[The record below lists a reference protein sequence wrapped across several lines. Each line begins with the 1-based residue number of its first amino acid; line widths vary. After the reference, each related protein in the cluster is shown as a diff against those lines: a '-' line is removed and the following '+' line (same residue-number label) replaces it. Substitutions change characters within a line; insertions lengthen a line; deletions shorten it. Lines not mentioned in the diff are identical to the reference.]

1 MSLPIPELTAAL
13 RLAIAALAGLAVGA
27 ERERSGRTSGP
38 DARFAGVRTFLL
50 LGAIGGIAGLLL
62 AVDIVLA
69 GSVLLAAGG
78 AFVVAA
84 YVSAVR
90 RPGSHVDGTTE
101 GAALVVVALGA
112 LAGLGYLALVGGAT
126 ALVVLVL
133 AEKTTLHALAH
144 RIGDTEM
151 RAALQFAVLA
161 LVVLP
166 LLPEGP
172 YGPLGGVRPRS
183 LWIVVLVFSG
193 LSFAGYLAR
202 KAVGPRR
209 GYPLTGL
216 LGGVVSSTL
225 TTLQFARESHRDPSV
240 SASLALGAVGSSTTL
255 LPRVVVLSAILEPR
269 VAFALLPFLLPPFAV
284 GAAIVGVAIARSR
297 PREPAAATEPAN
309 PLRLWTAVQMA
320 IGFQLVLILLPM
332 VRATWGERGVL
343 ASATLLGL
351 TNMDTLTFAMNQL
364 GTATGAVQLAAAAI
378 AMGILANTG
387 LKLGIGLALG
397 SRAFQRTFAPGLVAL
412 AAASGA
418 GLWIGW

>member
-1 MSLPIPELTAAL
+1 M
-13 RLAIAALAGLAVGA
+13 
-27 ERERSGRTSGP
+27 
-38 DARFAGVRTFLL
+38 
-50 LGAIGGIAGLLL
+50 
-62 AVDIVLA
+62 
-69 GSVLLAAGG
+69 
-78 AFVVAA
+78 
-84 YVSAVR
+84 
-90 RPGSHVDGTTE
+90 
-101 GAALVVVALGA
+101 
-112 LAGLGYLALVGGAT
+112 
-126 ALVVLVL
+126 
-133 AEKTTLHALAH
+133 
-144 RIGDTEM
+144 
-151 RAALQFAVLA
+151 
-161 LVVLP
+161 
-166 LLPEGP
+166 
-172 YGPLGGVRPRS
+172 
-183 LWIVVLVFSG
+183 
-193 LSFAGYLAR
+193 
-202 KAVGPRR
+202 
-209 GYPLTGL
+209 
-216 LGGVVSSTL
+216 
-225 TTLQFARESHRDPSV
+225 
-240 SASLALGAVGSSTTL
+240 
-255 LPRVVVLSAILEPR
+255 LSAILEPR

-351 TNMDTLTFAMNQL
+351 TNMDALTFAMNQL